1 MWKIFFVNKNWLFDA
16 RVGCESLSNLADLID
31 FELNLEK
38 KLDKFEGSFEQNEL
52 KEDYSNFFVSYFFE
66 MWSHIYF

>member
-1 MWKIFFVNKNWLFDA
+1 
-16 RVGCESLSNLADLID
+16 VGCESLSNLADLID

-66 MWSHIYF
+66 M

>member
-1 MWKIFFVNKNWLFDA
+1 M
-16 RVGCESLSNLADLID
+16 GCESLSNLADLID

-66 MWSHIYF
+66 M

>member
-1 MWKIFFVNKNWLFDA
+1 MWKFNKNLLDDA
-16 RVGCESLSNLADLID
+16 KMSCEALSNLVDLID

-52 KEDYSNFFVSYFFE
+52 KEDYSNLFCLVYL
-66 MWSHIYF
+66 